1 MVTALTCDPF
11 ELFPEQ
17 IETVELWKYASSAR
31 NNVKLADMQAIVKRS
46 TNSDAFGDYGTRI
59 ATRRFHVQTETIPA
73 DLRDPDQLLD
83 LIIKAKNRTFKITQ
97 ASQGDDMTDGTT
109 TFVTIYAQPYGRNT
123 L

>member
-17 IETVELWKYASSAR
+17 VETIELWKYASSAR
-31 NNVKLADMQAIVKRS
+31 NNIKLADMQAIVKRS

-59 ATRRFHVQTETIPA
+59 ATRRLHVKTDTIPA

-83 LIIKAKNRTFKITQ
+83 LIIKAKNRTYKITQ
-97 ASQGDDMTDGTT
+97 ASQGDDMTAGTT
-109 TFVTIYAQPYGRNT
+109 PFITIYAQPYGRNT